1 MFDKLQQASR
11 LNDNGAYPYLRS
23 HPLTTE
29 RIADMHAR
37 QPQTITG
44 AEVVVTSPEHAM
56 MAARARVLAS
66 PGVEPLGDLL
76 AQAQDARLAA
86 MSIPR
91 QVGILYGAA
100 LAASRQRN
108 FAVAASLLG
117 RLTPLVREPAAA
129 ARQLGLLQAEIALAA
144 GHGPQAM
151 ALLRDAPQSRFD
163 VAESSVPSR
172 PELVL
177 GAQAAM
183 MGGQGAELVKA
194 TQMLQ
199 ARVAAHPRDALAWQ
213 LLATAYGAQGQAMRA
228 IRADAEVRVAALDYA
243 AALDRFKAAQQLVRQ
258 TGAAQGAA
266 DHIEAS
272 ILDTRRRQIES
283 LFREEAL
290 DR

>member
-37 QPQTITG
+37 QPQTVTG
-44 AEVVVTSPEHAM
+44 AEILVSSPEHAM

-76 AQAQDARLAA
+76 AQAQDARLAT

-91 QVGILYGAA
+91 QIGILYGAA
-100 LAASRQRN
+100 LAASRQRS
-108 FAVAASLLG
+108 FAVAAGLLG
-117 RLTPLVREPAAA
+117 RLAPLVREPTGA
-129 ARQLGLLQAEIALAA
+129 ARQFGLLQAEIALAA

-151 ALLRDAPQSRFD
+151 ALLRGAPQSRFD
-163 VAESSVPSR
+163 MAESSVSSR

-177 GAQAAM
+177 AAQAAI
-183 MGGQGAELVKA
+183 MGRQGADLAKA

-199 ARVAAHPRDALAWQ
+199 TRVATHPRDALAWQ
-213 LLATAYGAQGQAMRA
+213 LLATAYGAQGQTMRA

-243 AALDRFKAAQQLVRQ
+243 AALDRFKAAQQLFRQ
-258 TGAAQGAA
+258 ASAGQGAA

-272 ILDTRRRQIES
+272 ILDTRRRQIE
-283 LFREEAL
+283 LLLKEEAL